1 MTDRW
6 NILDKQGIDCHF
18 KGWRDSGDYILL
30 CPSSPTV
37 TMQINGISQ
46 EEWIKQV
53 GEEVRKHTD
62 RPIKVRNKPRPGN
75 EWWGR
80 DIKEDLKDAWCL
92 VTNMS
97 LSAVDSILNMTQRLH
112 TKRHVALW

>member
-1 MTDRW
+1 MQKFSCTNTRQVEH
-6 NILDKQGIDCHF
+6 IRQTSIDCHF
-18 KGWRDSGDYILL
+18 KKRDSGDYILL

-75 EWWGR
+75 EW
-80 DIKEDLKDAWCL
+80 
-92 VTNMS
+92 
-97 LSAVDSILNMTQRLH
+97 
-112 TKRHVALW
+112 

>member
-1 MTDRW
+1 MSFITYR
-6 NILDKQGIDCHF
+6 NNH
-18 KGWRDSGDYILL
+18 
-30 CPSSPTV
+30 
-37 TMQINGISQ
+37 INGISQ

-80 DIKEDLKDAWCL
+80 DIKEDVKDVVC
-92 VTNMS
+92 VSYKYVIVSN
-97 LSAVDSILNMTQRLH
+97 
-112 TKRHVALW
+112 